1 MPKSLLLPG
10 QPENY
15 EIGSQTPRVL
25 YLPRNYDAVQSAAKA
40 ADMID
45 IAAVAGLY
53 FEPWQDIAA
62 DGMTRTR
69 PNGKWS
75 AFEAMIQ
82 ANRQNGKGSII
93 EARQLAGLF
102 IWGEHLQIYT
112 AHEFKTAQEMFQ
124 RVLYLVQSTPDLDA
138 MVTRVRTAAGEE
150 AIEAKFQLG
159 NKTVN
164 TRLRFLARSTSSGR
178 GFTGDTIYL
187 DEAFKLKQQTL
198 AAILPTMSAR
208 SVQGNP
214 QIIYASSAGMVDSE
228 VQEKV
233 RGRAF
238 AGQDE
243 ALAYM
248 EWSAPSWQDLSEE
261 ERADY
266 GDDIEAYYSD
276 PETARISN
284 PAYGL
289 RISAEFLKSERAALD
304 SEEYAREH
312 LGIWA
317 LLNEDVVIPAEWW
330 AKGTRPGVPTGWL
343 RVAFAVDVP
352 PSRDSATIA
361 AAIEMSDGTVH
372 IEILA
377 QDYGT
382 EWVPSML
389 ATLKDRWSPVAIVID
404 AGSAA
409 GSLIMEARRARV
421 RTKQVNLRMIGAAC
435 GAVYDLLKQGS
446 KVTEDRQMPH
456 LTHLDQEQLN
466 DAVKAAKRRPL
477 GSDGTLWAWSRKD
490 TTADIS
496 PLVAATLA
504 VAGLQSKPVRANRG
518 KATVL

>member
-1 MPKSLLLPG
+1 MLLPAPPVNNGTG
-10 QPENY
+10 Q
-15 EIGSQTPRVL
+15 QTPRVL
-25 YLPRNYDAVQSAAKA
+25 YLPRNYSPTLSARRA
-40 ADMID
+40 AEMID
-45 IAAVAGLY
+45 LSAVAGLY
-53 FEPWQDIAA
+53 LEPWQEIAA

-69 PNGKWS
+69 DNGKWA
-75 AFEAMIQ
+75 AFEVAIQ

-102 IWGEHLQIYT
+102 LWGERLQIYT

-124 RVLYLVQSTPDLDA
+124 RILFLVQSTPDLDGL
-138 MVTRVRTAAGEE
+138 VTRVRTAAGEE
-150 AIEAKFQLG
+150 AIETKD
-159 NKTVN
+159 

-238 AGQDE
+238 AAQDE

-248 EWSAPSWQDLSEE
+248 EWSAPSWDDLTPED
-261 ERADY
+261 RARY
-266 GDDIEAYYSD
+266 GDDVEAYYSD

-289 RISAEFLKSERAALD
+289 RISGEFLQSERAALD

-317 LLNEDVVIPAEWW
+317 KLDEDVVIPAEWW
-330 AKGTRPGVPTGWL
+330 AKATRPAAPKEWA

-352 PSRDSATIA
+352 PSRDSACIA
-361 AAIEMSDGTVH
+361 AAIELADGSVH
-372 IEILA
+372 VEVLA

-389 ATLKDRWSPVAIVID
+389 ATLKDRWNPVAIVID

-409 GSLIMEARRARV
+409 GSLIVEARRQRV

-435 GAVYDLLKQGS
+435 GAVYDLLKQGG
-446 KVTEDRQMPH
+446 KATEDHPVAH
-456 LTHLDQEQLN
+456 LTHSDQTQLN

-504 VAGLQSKPVRANRG
+504 VAGLQSKPARANRG
-518 KATVL
+518 KAVIL